1 MSAVMNGN
9 EIAIAQSRALML
21 RADRL
26 RQAGRTKRE
35 ISEKLGLSVWT
46 ITAYFRRLGI
56 ERGEIAQKD
65 ALPERRC
72 LGRCGK
78 TFRPPHKGRFM
89 CDTCARSASG
99 AVYGW

>member
-1 MSAVMNGN
+1 MSGQS
-9 EIAIAQSRALML
+9 IASTQSRKTLL
-21 RADRL
+21 EADRMH
-26 RQAGRTKRE
+26 RAGVPKRG
-35 ISEKLGLSVWT
+35 ISKALGLSIWT
-46 ITAYFRRLGI
+46 VNALLNRISI
-56 ERGEIAQKD
+56 ERGEVQKPKG
-65 ALPERRC
+65 LPEHRC

>member
-1 MSAVMNGN
+1 MSGNG
-9 EIAIAQSRALML
+9 IAIGQSRSVML
-21 RADRL
+21 EADRL
-26 RQAGRTKRE
+26 HKSGSSKGQVAAT
-35 ISEKLGLSVWT
+35 LGLSVGT
-46 ITAYFRRLGI
+46 ITALLRRLSI
-56 ERGEIAQKD
+56 ERGEIAQKA

-78 TFRPPHKGRFM
+78 AFRPPHKGRFM